1 VRWAG
6 APRAGRA
13 GDRVRSRA
21 LKLVRIANDYTIT
34 WPLWNEAGPMERDE
48 IDVPE
53 PLRARLLA
61 WAREFND
68 RFDWENGW
76 DSPDLSE
83 PHAREGRAL
92 RDELAAHLGPGYDVR
107 LSVWESGVPD

>member
-1 VRWAG
+1 MIG
-6 APRAGRA
+6 SGGPRAGRGRGNVTA
-13 GDRVRSRA
+13 DE
-21 LKLVRIANDYTIT
+21 LTLVKIANDYTIT
-34 WPLWNEAGPMERDE
+34 CPLWNSFGPMERDE

-61 WAREFND
+61 WAQEFND
-68 RFDWENGW
+68 HFDWEHGW

-92 RDELAAHLGPGYDVR
+92 RDELAPQLGPGYDVR
-107 LSVWESGVPD
+107 LSVSESGVPD